1 MLFYDVESFKT
12 YWCVV
17 VYDDH
22 GDRNATEVDRY
33 VFEDVPSLRAF
44 YKANRQQTWVG
55 FNSRAYDMPM
65 VKFIMLGLD
74 AYECSQA
81 LIVLDKKPW
90 QFPYEIKVNYN
101 RIPFRNYDC
110 MPNPPKGL
118 KKLEGF
124 MGSSIVETSI
134 PFDYE
139 GPLTREQK
147 DEIIKY
153 CSHDVAETRKFFY
166 LTIQEYEAHEGL
178 VQAFNLHPDNFNKTK
193 SQLAA
198 VILGAVKQDRY
209 DEWEFTTPAFLQLNK
224 YKFVLDW
231 FEDPGNHDYFKKLE
245 KVMIAGAPHDFGWGG
260 VHGAKPKYQG
270 EGFYLNIDVKSYYPS
285 MLIEYNLI
293 SRSAQFPEKYAETK
307 EKRLEL
313 KAQKHPWEYPLKIF
327 LNGMSG
333 AMKATFNP
341 LYDPRNNN
349 SMCVSGQLLLLD
361 LIEKVEDHCELIQ
374 SNTDGILIKLH
385 DEKDYDKIKAIV
397 QAWESRTK
405 MEMEFDE
412 IRRVYQK
419 DVNNY
424 ITVDV
429 KGKVKSKG
437 AWAKTWLKKD
447 GTDDYTDYDCVILR
461 EALLNYFAYGIPVE
475 KTVMECKDL
484 IKFQQICMVS
494 SKYLYGFHGTVRK
507 ETYVD
512 SFGKKK
518 TRVIANDDCKR
529 LNEKYLRV
537 FASKDEK
544 AGGIYKVHAKTNAIA
559 KMQSTPVNAFLYNEK
574 IIGKSTDEFP
584 QLDKQFY
591 IDVVNKRIKDFC

>member
-1 MLFYDVESFKT
+1 MLFYDIEVFPK

-17 VYDDH
+17 VIDDEITD
-22 GDRNATEVDRY
+22 GDNCF
-33 VFEDVPSLRAF
+33 VFEDIESMRTF

-55 FNSRAYDMPM
+55 FNSRQYDMPM
-65 VKFIMLGLD
+65 LKFIMLGLD
-74 AYECSQA
+74 PYECSQA

-90 QFPYEIKVNYN
+90 QFPYDIKEAYN
-101 RIPFRNYDC
+101 RIPLKNYDC

-124 MGSSIVETSI
+124 MGDSVVECSI
-134 PFDYE
+134 PWDYE
-139 GPLTREQK
+139 FPLTEEQRN
-147 DEIIKY
+147 EVVKY
-153 CSHDVAETRKFFY
+153 CIHDVKETRKFFY

-178 VQAFNLHPDNFNKTK
+178 IQAFNLHPDNFNKTK

-198 VILGAVKQDRY
+198 VILGATKQDRY
-209 DEWEFTTPAFLQLNK
+209 DEWELQIPSFLQLDK
-224 YKFVLDW
+224 YKHVLDW
-231 FEDPGNHDYFKKLE
+231 FLDHANHDYYKKLE
-245 KVMIAGAPHDFGWGG
+245 KVMVAGAPHDFGWGG
-260 VHGAKPKYQG
+260 VHGARPKYRG
-270 EGFYLNIDVKSYYPS
+270 EGHFLNIDVASYYPS

-307 EKRLEL
+307 AQRLKL
-313 KAQKHPWEYPLKIF
+313 KAEKHPWEYPLKIF

-361 LIEKVEDHCELIQ
+361 LIEKVENHCELIQ
-374 SNTDGILIKLH
+374 SNTDGILIRLF
-385 DEKDYDKIKAIV
+385 DEADRPKIVEIV
-397 QAWESRTK
+397 EAWTARTK
-405 MEMEFDE
+405 MEMEFDD
-412 IRRVYQK
+412 IQKVYQK

-424 ITVDV
+424 ITVDF

-447 GTDDYTDYDCVILR
+447 GSEDYTDYDCVILR
-461 EALLNYFAYGIPVE
+461 EALLNYFAKGIPVE
-475 KTVMECKDL
+475 ETIMNCKDM
-484 IKFQQICMVS
+484 IKFQQICMIS

-507 ETYVD
+507 EPYVD
-512 SFGKKK
+512 MDGRKK
-518 TRVIANDDCKR
+518 TRVIMNNDCQK

-537 FASKDEK
+537 FASKNQED
-544 AGGIYKVHAKTNAIA
+544 GGIYKVHAITKAIA
-559 KMQSTPVNAFLYNEK
+559 KMQSTPVHAFMHNEK

-591 IDVVNKRIKDFC
+591 IDMVNKRIKEFC